1 MAPQSIIDL
10 LEKKEALYAEL
21 LAIVDEESRSLSSIA
36 LERLWAFTEEKSRL
50 SMEIEALREKI
61 LQLASARLGLQS
73 SARLGL
79 QTDSAPMHLRE
90 LPRLFSEH
98 EPRVARSVE
107 SIIFVKGKIRKI
119 AESSVSF
126 VENYLETVEEIIQML
141 TSSTSTTKIYGM
153 DRHLMEPGGSLLI
166 HGEA

>member
-1 MAPQSIIDL
+1 MAEQHSIIDL
-10 LEKKEALYAEL
+10 LTKKEALYTEL

-36 LERLWAFTEEKSRL
+36 LDRLWAFTEEKSRL
-50 SMEIEALREKI
+50 SMEIEALRDEI
-61 LQLASARLGLQS
+61 LEMASARLGI
-73 SARLGL
+73 
-79 QTDSAPMHLRE
+79 QTGSVPMHLRE

-98 EPRVARSVE
+98 EPMVARAVE
-107 SIIFVKGKIRKI
+107 SIIFIKGKIRKI
-119 AESSVSF
+119 AETSVSF

-141 TSSTSTTKIYGM
+141 TSSTSATKIYGM

>member
-1 MAPQSIIDL
+1 MAAHSIIDL
-10 LEKKEALYAEL
+10 LEKKEALYTEL
-21 LAIVDEESRSLSSIA
+21 LAIVDEESQSLSTIA
-36 LERLWAFTEEKSRL
+36 LDRLWAFTEEKSRL
-50 SMEIEALREKI
+50 SVEIDALRDEI
-61 LQLASARLGLQS
+61 LQLASARLGI
-73 SARLGL
+73 
-79 QTDSAPMHLRE
+79 QTGSVPMHLRE

-98 EPRVARSVE
+98 EPMIARSVE

-126 VENYLETVEEIIQML
+126 VENYLETVEEIIHML
-141 TSSTSTTKIYGM
+141 TSSTSDTKIYGM